1 MKVSDIIRQVI
12 SQVDNLD
19 SEQLAQARD
28 QEYKERA
35 DDNVARFKQV
45 KDLLPTTQDKMGLA
59 NSPNERYADVDS
71 VTKDA
76 GGGPNGPKHPS
87 DIRGEHASMYPNTQW
102 GGD

>member
-12 SQVDNLD
+12 SQVDSLET
-19 SEQLAQARD
+19 EQSAQARD

-35 DDNVARFKQV
+35 DDNIARFKQV
-45 KDLLPTTQDKMGLA
+45 KDLLPDEHDRMGLA
-59 NSPNERYADVDS
+59 NSPKERYADVDS

-87 DIRGEHASMYPNTQW
+87 DIRGEHASMYPSAQW
-102 GGD
+102 RGE